1 MQSEKNV
8 LPEHTEA
15 EINRMLLQALSPVW
29 AKSVQ
34 ELLPGYLPDKATS
47 EYSKEELS
55 LFRLAYGLLGEMVKN
70 GTVEVVFE
78 DTTQQD
84 KKTVMDTESTTKPK
98 FKLVSSGGRKSE
110 NDTYFFGT
118 DVALAR

>member
-1 MQSEKNV
+1 
-8 LPEHTEA
+8 
-15 EINRMLLQALSPVW
+15 
-29 AKSVQ
+29 
-34 ELLPGYLPDKATS
+34 
-47 EYSKEELS
+47 
-55 LFRLAYGLLGEMVKN
+55 MVKN